1 MGGNASYKRT
11 ALFSNLRADVGIG
24 PYAVGGPLPLGRAYP
39 WLLGVP
45 STPVPGCARSTL
57 SKQERAKKG
66 QRRKSLAQ
74 KALWDRLLCESSG
87 AGTGDAAKDHKVGN
101 GGAAQTVGAVDASG
115 DLTGSEQAG
124 DDGAIF
130 LQHFG

>member
-1 MGGNASYKRT
+1 M
-11 ALFSNLRADVGIG
+11 SNLRADEGHR
-24 PYAVGGPLPLGRAYP
+24 PLREGNDFAIQPGLFQVSEG
-39 WLLGVP
+39 LP
-45 STPVPGCARSTL
+45 SSVPGCARSTL
-57 SKQERAKKG
+57 SGGEGDLPAGASYTRTKRKG

-74 KALWDRLLCESSG
+74 KALWDRLLGESSG

>member
-1 MGGNASYKRT
+1 MK
-11 ALFSNLRADVGIG
+11 GIG
-24 PYAVGGPLPLGRAYP
+24 PYARGTILPFNRACFRFQRGSPHPSRAAPGP
-39 WLLGVP
+39 P
-45 STPVPGCARSTL
+45 SPEGKATSRRGLQYRG
-57 SKQERAKKG
+57 QKKG

-74 KALWDRLLCESSG
+74 KALWDQLLVESSG

-124 DDGAIF
+124 DD
-130 LQHFG
+130 